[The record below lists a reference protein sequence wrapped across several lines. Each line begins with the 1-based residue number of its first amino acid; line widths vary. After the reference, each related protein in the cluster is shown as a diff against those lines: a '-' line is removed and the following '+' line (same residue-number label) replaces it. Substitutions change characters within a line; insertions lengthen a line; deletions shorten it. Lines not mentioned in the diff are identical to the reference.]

1 MLMRTLIAAWAL
13 AAVAPAVVQAAASPA
28 DELGGIVVPGQPR
41 DAYVIRLNTQGK
53 APAAI
58 RQEIWSAAWTACQRA
73 PRTANILEM
82 RPTAMHGCATE
93 AAWRGMVQLE
103 DILEKRA
110 QGPTVSIYAY
120 EEFDFGE

>member
-1 MLMRTLIAAWAL
+1 MLMRVLIAAAAIAAL
-13 AAVAPAVVQAAASPA
+13 SPGVAQAAAAPA
-28 DELGGIVVPGQPR
+28 DDMGGIVVPCQPR
-41 DAYVIRLNTQGK
+41 NAYVIRLNTQGK
-53 APAAI
+53 EPAAI

-73 PRTANILEM
+73 PRTGNVLEI
-82 RPTAMHGCATE
+82 RPTAMHACATE

-103 DILEKRA
+103 NILEKRA